1 VSLASST
8 CTLPA
13 SETSTADSTSSRL
26 SRWFSIRRGNH
37 YDLDRL
43 QASATAKMP
52 QLPEEEEAG
61 AAFAFQHRRM
71 QPPTLPPPP
80 SGLTGEQVK
89 RRHIV
94 AAIVHSENSYMAT
107 LQRLVHV
114 SSRFFYK
121 TKLISFGLLQFKKS
135 KYYTD
140 LF

>member
-43 QASATAKMP
+43 QAAAAAKMP

-61 AAFAFQHRRM
+61 AGFAFQRRM

-80 SGLTGEQVK
+80 PGLSGEQVK

-107 LQRLVHV
+107 LQRLVNV
-114 SSRFFYK
+114 SFS
-121 TKLISFGLLQFKKS
+121 
-135 KYYTD
+135 
-140 LF
+140 